1 MNKGMKTLLI
11 VMIISLIIG
20 GLWNSLTF
28 IKNTIHAGLDPT
40 AGRMLDWNVNWGM
53 VIISAAIVLCMTL
66 IQKYTTDQET
76 LRQIKKEQK
85 ILQAEMQ
92 KFKNHPEKLLEL
104 QKKQLEFIPK
114 TMDITMRPLIYTVI
128 PIILFFRW
136 FSDYFIANEGIKI
149 FGYLGWLWAYLI
161 FSIIFSMI
169 FRKVLNV
176 A

>member
-1 MNKGMKTLLI
+1 MNKGMKIMLL
-11 VMIISLIIG
+11 VFAASLVIG
-20 GLWNSLTF
+20 GLWNSLPF
-28 IKNTIHAGLDPT
+28 IKDTIHAVLNPT
-40 AGRMLDWNVNWGM
+40 AGRLLDWNVNWGM
-53 VIISAAIVLCMTL
+53 VVIAAAITL
-66 IQKYTTDQET
+66 ITTLLQKYTTDQET
-76 LRQIKKEQK
+76 LRDIKKEQK

-114 TMDITMRPLIYTVI
+114 TMDITMRPLVYTVI

-136 FSDYFIANEGIKI
+136 FGDYFAIHEGVKI
-149 FGYLGWLWAYLI
+149 FGMLGWLWAYLI

-169 FRKVLNV
+169 FRKAFNV